1 MKPSSTTRLAVPP
14 ARRTT
19 IRLASFLL
27 LFIAELSF
35 HMTYVDS
42 LIYPLRTI
50 TRTRYDDQH
59 SKLLVQSTAPVDTS
73 TKDLIPTIVEETE
86 TPSPH
91 IIFPGGGIF
100 FYYQAGLVHF
110 LRENKYDLSNCTFAG
125 ASAGALT
132 ASLTATDV
140 DFYEATDLA
149 LSMAAKAGVW
159 DRSSG
164 LQGIWGPM
172 IEDWLDTLLPPSI
185 ESIQGKVTLLVTP
198 VPSFGKTK
206 ISHFVDRTDL
216 IQCNIASVHLPWFLN
231 GKWTSNFRN
240 QPHIDGS
247 FLSKTQDYFPP
258 ASQSRPTI
266 VLDWKED
273 PKMRARG
280 GLDIVEALT
289 PDGIYGLLDQGRVY
303 GKIMEERGIFET
315 LKKT

>member
-1 MKPSSTTRLAVPP
+1 MKPSSTTRIAVP

-19 IRLASFLL
+19 IRLASLLL

-50 TRTRYDDQH
+50 ARTRYDNQH
-59 SKLLVQSTAPVDTS
+59 SKLLLQSTAVDSTS
-73 TKDLIPTIVEETE
+73 TKDLIPTIGEETE

-132 ASLTATDV
+132 ATLTATDV

-149 LSMAAKAGVW
+149 LTMAAKAGVW
-159 DRSSG
+159 DRSAG

-185 ESIQGKVTLLVTP
+185 ESIQGKVTL
-198 VPSFGKTK
+198 
-206 ISHFVDRTDL
+206 
-216 IQCNIASVHLPWFLN
+216 VHLPWFFN
-231 GKWTSNFRN
+231 GQWTSNFRN

-247 FLSKTQDYFPP
+247 FLSKTQDYFPS
-258 ASQSRPTI
+258 ASQSPPTI

-289 PDGIYGLLDQGRVY
+289 PDGIYGLLDQGRAY

-315 LKKT
+315 LKKA